1 MLVELQILGIV
12 GIAALLGSIVGLDR
26 EFADKPAGLRTH
38 MLVAAS
44 AALLVSLA
52 NVIVPNLDINPQLV
66 QMDPIRMIEAIV
78 AGITFL
84 GAGTIIRQKSGV
96 EGLTTAASLLFVAA
110 LGVTVAL
117 SQFILAI
124 GLTVLNL
131 VILRGI
137 KFFEKNVLNNYGIR
151 FESEEKKQKS
161 SDEREQEREKI
172 K

>member
-1 MLVELQILGIV
+1 MMVELQILGIV
-12 GIAALLGSIVGLDR
+12 GLAALLGGIVGIDR
-26 EFADKPAGLRTH
+26 ELADKPAGLRTH

-52 NVIVPNLDINPQLV
+52 NVIVPNLDINPDLV

-84 GAGTIIRQKSGV
+84 GAGTIIRQKSGI
-96 EGLTTAASLLFVAA
+96 EGLTTAAALLYVAA

-117 SQFILAI
+117 SQFALAI

-137 KFFEKNVLNNYGIR
+137 KLFEKTVLNNYGIQ
-151 FESEEKKQKS
+151 FDSEEKKQPS
-161 SDEREQEREKI
+161 SDEREQEKI
-172 K
+172 QK